1 MKRFR
6 TWLTGLL
13 VLVLV
18 FPASQAFA
26 AAEGQMEE
34 LSLDS
39 KKIASSS
46 SSLSLPSTTFTE
58 GILSGALNSDQEV
71 LQFAGSKGKG
81 QGIAASSKQ
90 FIIARKDTDNLD
102 QDHYILQQSF
112 RGVPVYGRYMQINLN
127 KANQIYAIQD
137 KSDNGLSLSALNTSP
152 SLTAD
157 EAISAFK
164 KDLESGLNGEIQLE
178 TKAGS
183 YQVSAPTASTIIYPF
198 NGKNYLAYKV
208 NIIFMFPTAG
218 NWIGYVDAHTGQ
230 VIDKYNKLQHAT
242 GTGYGNDGKSKKLN
256 TTQYNGQYIL
266 WDQTHIGDIYTL
278 DLIDWDD
285 EYLYFDDIYSSNNI
299 FNNPYNA
306 DGVDAHY
313 NADIVYDFYKSN
325 YGRESIDGAGM
336 DVYSIVH
343 VPEFDDEGNAYIMD
357 NAYWNGEAMFYGDGS
372 GSSRGGFDCLSCGL
386 DVVAHELT
394 HGVTEFTAGL
404 EYRFQSGALNES
416 ISDIMASVID
426 KDDWFI
432 GEDTGMTLR
441 DMAEPENH
449 NQPGHMDDYADLED
463 TEEEDWGG
471 VHVNS
476 GIPNRAAY
484 LMAGKFNALGLKGR
498 DLLGKLTYESLRYFL
513 FETSDFRDMKN
524 AYWLAAETVSGLTTA
539 QRQTVKKAISEAW
552 TAVGIEG
559 DPISDLRV
567 AAQTANTVQLKWTA
581 VSGASSVSLFLAY
594 DNSEWYD
601 LGDLTNPNLNSVTV
615 IALPTGKTYYFAL
628 AVNDGKNEG
637 LSNIVSTKLTPGKI
651 NSFILGSKTYDTATF
666 NWSVTDVPDN
676 LIIQQSL
683 DNGKTWLTSSIS
695 GSLTPESTSATVNN
709 LETGKTYKFRL
720 GVSGTAY
727 TSTQYSTILSVPI
740 TPVGV
745 ADLAASGATG
755 NSTAL
760 TWTPAVGATS
770 IVVQQS
776 LNGTSWTNA
785 VTGALAPN
793 AGNATVTGLLSGTVY
808 KFRVVATGGRNA
820 GNSNVASSTT
830 LSVPVSE
837 LRVSSTTSNSAVLAW
852 PAAVRAKTIYVEY
865 SANGGTSWKEQ
876 ALKVS
881 GTAKMATVKGLLPNT
896 EYQFRLQVAEGANAG
911 TSNTAAG
918 VTKPVPLKSFAS
930 TGRTNL
936 KAESAEFKWSLPVGA
951 TSLTIEQ
958 STNGKDWA
966 TAITDSINPIATSA
980 TVRELTPTTKYYFR
994 LNVVGGQNEGPSN
1007 SVMVTT
1013 IPLPLSDLSVDERE
1027 TTGSKVSLNWTAAIG
1042 AKKVVIQQSL
1052 NGKSW
1057 TTAKVASPLLP
1068 GDSSA
1073 VVTGLASGTDYDF
1086 RITITGGQNAGNSNI
1101 AEESTKIVPVD
1112 SLRESSSTTNSVTLA
1127 WDAAS
1132 KATTIELQENV
1143 GGGWQPVAGIKLSVS
1158 AKSVTIK
1165 GLTPNTSYAYRL
1177 NVSGGGND
1185 GKSNEVEVRTKSLA
1199 ISGFA
1204 STGKTAN
1211 TASFKWKPVTGAGK
1225 VYIEYVGNGQDWAD
1239 AVSIELST
1247 DSVTATVDGLTP
1259 YTSYKFRLRV
1269 EEGLYEGSSTALSV
1283 KTNR

>member
-6 TWLTGLL
+6 TWLTALL

-26 AAEGQMEE
+26 ASLNDAEAALPGGKEAI
-34 LSLDS
+34 SLTG
-39 KKIASSS
+39 K
-46 SSLSLPSTTFTE
+46 LNLPATQFSE
-58 GILSGALNSDQEV
+58 GIQLGALNSDQAV
-71 LQFAGSKGKG
+71 LEFANSQGSGKG
-81 QGIAASSKQ
+81 LVASGKQ
-90 FIIARKDTDNLD
+90 FIIDRKGTDSLD
-102 QDHYILQQSF
+102 QEHYVLQQSY
-112 RGVPVYGRYMQINLN
+112 RGIPVYGRYMQINLN
-127 KANQIYAIQD
+127 KANEIYAIQD

-152 SLTAD
+152 TLTPD
-157 EAISAFK
+157 EAISVFK
-164 KDLESGLNGEIQLE
+164 KDVESGLSGAIQLE
-178 TKAGS
+178 TKAGF
-183 YQVSAPTASTIIYPF
+183 YQVSAPTASTIIYPYK
-198 NGKNYLAYKV
+198 GKSYLAYKV
-208 NIIFMFPTAG
+208 NMIFMFPTAG

-242 GTGYGNDGKSKKLN
+242 GSGYGNDGESKPLN
-256 TTQYNGQYIL
+256 TTPYNGQYIL
-266 WDQTHIGDIYTL
+266 WDQTHVGDIYTL

-285 EYLYFDDIYSSNNI
+285 TYLYFDDIYSSNNI
-299 FNNPYNA
+299 FDNSYDA
-306 DGVDAHY
+306 DAVDAHY
-313 NADIVYDFYKSN
+313 NADLVYDFYKSN

-343 VPEFDDEGNAYIMD
+343 VPDFDDEGNAYIMD
-357 NAYWNGEAMFYGDGS
+357 NAYWNGEAMFYGDGT
-372 GSSRGGFDCLSCGL
+372 GSSNGGFDCLSCGL

-416 ISDIMASVID
+416 ISDIMAAVID
-426 KDDWFI
+426 NDDWLI
-432 GEDTGMTLR
+432 GEDTGLTIR
-441 DMAEPENH
+441 DMVDPETYD
-449 NQPGHMDDYADLED
+449 QPGHMEDYVVLED
-463 TEEEDWGG
+463 TEDEDWGG
-471 VHVNS
+471 VHINS
-476 GIPNRAAY
+476 GIPNHAAY
-484 LMAGKFNALGLKGR
+484 LMAGKFNAKGLSGR
-498 DLLGKLTYESLRYFL
+498 SLLGKLTYQALKYYL
-513 FETSDFRDMKN
+513 VETSDFRDMKN
-524 AYWLAAETVSGLTTA
+524 AYLLAAGSVSGLNSA
-539 QRQTVKKAISEAW
+539 QRQLVKQAIMEAW
-552 TAVGIEG
+552 DEVGIGE
-559 DPISDLRV
+559 PVKDLKIV
-567 AAQTANTVQLKWTA
+567 NQTANSVQMSWTA
-581 VSGASSVSLFLAY
+581 VSDAESVTLLYS
-594 DNSEWYD
+594 DNNRDWYD
-601 LGDLTNPNLNSVTV
+601 IGYLDNPNGNLLTLTD
-615 IALPTGKTYYFAL
+615 IPTNKTYYFAL
-628 AVNDGKNEG
+628 YVHNGSSVGA
-637 LSNIVSTKLTPGKI
+637 SNTVSVKLKAGKI
-651 NSFILGSKTYDTATF
+651 NSFTLGTKTYDTATF
-666 NWSVTDVPDN
+666 NWSVSDVPGN
-676 LIIQQSL
+676 IIIQQSV
-683 DNGKTWLTSSIS
+683 DSGKNWITSSIS

-740 TPVGV
+740 TPVPV
-745 ADLAASGATG
+745 MDLAASGATG

-785 VTGALAPN
+785 VTGTLAPN

-830 LSVPVSE
+830 LSVPLLD
-837 LRVSSTTSNSAVLAW
+837 LRVSSTTSNTAVLAW

-865 SANGGTSWKEQ
+865 SANGGAWKEQ

-881 GTAKMATVKGLLPNT
+881 GTAKTATVKGLLPNT

-936 KAESAEFKWSLPVGA
+936 KAESAEFKWSLPIGA
-951 TSLTIEQ
+951 TTLTIEQ
-958 STNGKDWA
+958 STNGKDWT
-966 TAITDSINPIATSA
+966 TAITDSINPTATSA

-1007 SVMVTT
+1007 SVTVTT
-1013 IPLPLSDLSVDERE
+1013 IPLPLSDLSVDEGE
-1027 TTGSKVSLNWTAAIG
+1027 TTGSKVALNWTAAIG

-1073 VVTGLASGTDYDF
+1073 VVTGLAAGTDYDF
-1086 RITITGGQNAGNSNI
+1086 RITVTGGQNAGNSNI
-1101 AEESTKIVPVD
+1101 AEESTKIVPID

-1132 KATTIELQENV
+1132 KATAIGLQQNV
-1143 GGGWQPVAGIKLSVS
+1143 GGGWEPVAGIKLSVS
-1158 AKSVTIK
+1158 ANSVTIR
-1165 GLTPNTSYAYRL
+1165 GLTPNTGYAYRL
-1177 NVSGGGND
+1177 VVTGGGND
-1185 GKSNEVEVRTKSLA
+1185 GESNEVEVRTKSLA

-1204 STGKTAN
+1204 STGKTSN
-1211 TASFKWKPVTGAGK
+1211 SASFKWKPVTGAGK
-1225 VYIEYVGNGQDWAD
+1225 VYIEYVGNGQDWVE

-1247 DSVTATVDGLTP
+1247 DSVTATVDGLTS